1 MADRSVAVVVA
12 DVSAVVMM
20 VMEYPRRWW
29 SPWRPRYRHK
39 KAARWGGCF
48 WTVVWQRFRR

>member
-20 VMEYPRRWW
+20 VMEYPRR
-29 SPWRPRYRHK
+29 
-39 KAARWGGCF
+39 
-48 WTVVWQRFRR
+48 